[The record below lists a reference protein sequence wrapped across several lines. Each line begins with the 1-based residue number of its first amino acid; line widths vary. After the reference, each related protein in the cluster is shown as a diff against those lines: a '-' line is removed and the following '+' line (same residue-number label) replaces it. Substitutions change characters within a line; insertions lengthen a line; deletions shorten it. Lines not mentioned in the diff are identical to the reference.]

1 MANTCSHCEFKITS
15 RNQLCEDYRDPEK
28 AYGCPQCGTFYIL
41 PSSSGPTF
49 KQWLWYLSLGFLGG
63 LITSLVQLN
72 GYSRLWFLGYVL
84 LVALGLCVAYIKSKG
99 VALEASGY
107 RVTPSED

>member
-1 MANTCSHCEFKITS
+1 MANICSHCEFKITS

-72 GYSRLWFLGYVL
+72 GYSRLWFCSYVL
-84 LVALGLCVAYIKSKG
+84 LVVIGLGLVRSFIHI
-99 VALEASGY
+99 
-107 RVTPSED
+107 